1 MRRRRERR
9 CAGRPG
15 RVAWA
20 TILLASIVG
29 VAGLGGC
36 QKVLFP
42 KDAPRSQF
50 ESYDTLR
57 QRYTPL
63 EAPDVFGRPRP
74 ALRAR
79 LTPST

>member
-1 MRRRRERR
+1 VS
-9 CAGRPG
+9 A
-15 RVAWA
+15 
-20 TILLASIVG
+20 LLALALVAL
-29 VAGLGGC
+29 AGLGGC

-50 ESYDTLR
+50 ESYDTIR